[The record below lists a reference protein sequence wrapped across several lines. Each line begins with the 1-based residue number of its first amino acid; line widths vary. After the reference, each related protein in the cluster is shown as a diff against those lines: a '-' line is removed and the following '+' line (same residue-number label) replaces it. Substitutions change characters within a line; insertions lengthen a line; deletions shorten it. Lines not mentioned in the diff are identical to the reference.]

1 MIAKFSLNRATQR
14 QGLGQIS
21 LINYT
26 LISVSEI
33 EDVAINMLL
42 ENNNSVI
49 VNNVLYIKL
58 PNGVNNLIQ
67 EFGVENFLENESV
80 LFLDSES
87 ILFNMFGYINPVIK
101 GTYKV
106 VGEPL
111 FNRGTSNQSAN
122 FKKLFGKNYS
132 IYKMI

>member
-21 LINYT
+21 LIEYT

-33 EDVAINMLL
+33 ENVAINMLL

-49 VNNVLYIKL
+49 INNLLYIKL

-80 LFLDSES
+80 LFLDSEN

-122 FKKLFGKNYS
+122 F
-132 IYKMI
+132 